1 SVLTSVLRSAHASVL
16 TSVPQYQLS
25 HTEVRKTELRKS
37 PTGSNS
43 REAALSDQ
51 QRFGHADLGCERNVA
66 MTEEADHDG
75 DDQHQSAREIGSAAV
90 IAGVPAEKADD
101 ERKRSGGQNHA
112 ARINSKATDP
122 LAKIVAFGL
131 EYEPLITKE

>member
-1 SVLTSVLRSAHASVL
+1 
-16 TSVPQYQLS
+16 
-25 HTEVRKTELRKS
+25 
-37 PTGSNS
+37 
-43 REAALSDQ
+43 
-51 QRFGHADLGCERNVA
+51 

-131 EYEPLITKE
+131 EYEPLITKEGESDGEEIGEQAGDYISVRQDWAEKQREEGEAAIAEDGVACADGQIANQG